1 MELLT
6 LIVSVLLAMSFLSA
20 PCASDQLNLNKQD
33 DHAMYAQPS
42 LPRKLMNLNHE
53 IAKSASSEEDLAAHG
68 EFPQASSG
76 TKQHEKEEK
85 IINAEEENE
94 EEEEEGPNKSEYF
107 TMDYRWV
114 RRRRPI
120 HNKQIPFVP

>member
-6 LIVSVLLAMSFLSA
+6 LIASFLLAMSFLSA
-20 PCASDQLNLNKQD
+20 PCASDQLNLNKQG
-33 DHAMYAQPS
+33 DHAKFAQPS
-42 LPRKLMNLNHE
+42 LARKLMNLHHE
-53 IAKSASSEEDLAAHG
+53 TAKKSASEEDLTAHD
-68 EFPQASSG
+68 EFPQASTGS
-76 TKQHEKEEK
+76 KQRKKEENF
-85 IINAEEENE
+85 INAAEEDD

>member
-6 LIVSVLLAMSFLSA
+6 LTVSVLLAMSFLSA

-33 DHAMYAQPS
+33 DHAMFAQPL

-53 IAKSASSEEDLAAHG
+53 IAKSASSEGDLAVHG

-76 TKQHEKEEK
+76 TKQHEKEENF
-85 IINAEEENE
+85 INAKEEDDD
-94 EEEEEGPNKSEYF
+94 EEEGSNKSEYF